1 MRSFGTDLV
10 EVRAHALT
18 YRTLLSLVPFLTV
31 VFSLFQAFGGL
42 DASRQ
47 ALQDEILQNLAPGA
61 AEHVVD
67 RLNEFIGRVSSG
79 AVSGVGVVLLLL
91 TVISLLT
98 SVEQFFNA
106 LWHVEKERPFLAR
119 FVTYWAMMTVG
130 PVLLALSLSMTS
142 VVRSDAFVATL
153 DTWVPGPTWLVTLP
167 FQLLPWVFTW
177 TALTLLYVIV
187 PNTGVRWLA
196 AIPGGILAGSLW
208 EIAKLVFTWASA
220 NLFDRRR
227 VRLVAAFMVLLV
239 WLQYGW
245 MVVLLGCKVTYALQ
259 HERALVEERI
269 AQPVGPAGREFLA
282 VRCMVEVARAF
293 LAGAERPTAEQLA
306 AGAGALEIEKEVL
319 NRLVAASLLVE
330 VSDAPEAGS
339 RRRVREDEA
348 DARYVPARDP
358 GTITVKDVLDALR
371 LEDAGPADLGK
382 SDAASAS
389 VRSILRR
396 ADEECGVGDRG
407 AHPHRGRTEPGGRN
421 RGRGPAAAGDCA
433 GWHRPLG
440 CPPAVRARPAVRD
453 PRQKA

>member
-1 MRSFGTDLV
+1 VRSFGTDLV

-47 ALQDEILQNLAPGA
+47 ALQDEILKNIAPGA
-61 AEHVVD
+61 AEHVVV

-91 TVISLLT
+91 TVVSLLT

-142 VVRSDAFVATL
+142 VVRSEAFVATL
-153 DTWVPGPTWLVTLP
+153 DAWVPGPTWLVTLP

-177 TALTLLYVIV
+177 TAMTLLYVIV

-220 NLFDRRR
+220 NLFRYDA
-227 VRLVAAFMVLLV
+227 VYGSFAAFMVLLV

-259 HERALVEERI
+259 HERALVEERV

-330 VSDAPEAGS
+330 VSDAPEVGS

-348 DARYVPARDP
+348 DGRYVPARDP
-358 GTITVKDVLDALR
+358 GAITVKDVLDAVR
-371 LEDAGPADLGK
+371 HEDAGPADLGK

-396 ADEECGVGDRG
+396 ADESAEAVIGALTLTEVVRSLEAGSADAILQSQPTGSVGI
-407 AHPHRGRTEPGGRN
+407 GRS
-421 RGRGPAAAGDCA
+421 GPQ
-433 GWHRPLG
+433 R
-440 CPPAVRARPAVRD
+440 
-453 PRQKA
+453 